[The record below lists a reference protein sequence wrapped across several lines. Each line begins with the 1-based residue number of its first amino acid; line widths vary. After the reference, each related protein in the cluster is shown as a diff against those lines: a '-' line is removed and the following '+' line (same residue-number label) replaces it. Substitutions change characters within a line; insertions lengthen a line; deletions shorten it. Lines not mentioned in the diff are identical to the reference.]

1 MKLVYYANG
10 KTMVGSKN
18 ARDLSE
24 KNLRKVIELIVSAVR
39 HPDIAVDMDKVERTK
54 IDLIKIIN
62 SFVAYYGKYYE
73 NTKEG
78 GYDIV
83 LNLEQL

>member
-1 MKLVYYANG
+1 MKIVYYADG

-18 ARDLSE
+18 ARYLSK
-24 KNLRKVIELIVSAVR
+24 KNLRKVIELTVSAVR
-39 HPDIAVDMDKVERTK
+39 HPDIEVDMDKVERTK

-62 SFVAYYGKYYE
+62 YFVAYYGKYYE

>member
-1 MKLVYYANG
+1 MKIVYYANG

-18 ARDLSE
+18 ARDISE
-24 KNLRKVIELIVSAVR
+24 KNLRKVIEQIVSAVKY
-39 HPDIAVDMDKVERTK
+39 PDIAVDMDKVGRTK
-54 IDLIKIIN
+54 IGLIKIIN
-62 SFVAYYGKYYE
+62 SLVAYYGKYYE
-73 NTKEG
+73 NTKDG

>member
-24 KNLRKVIELIVSAVR
+24 KELRKVIEQIVSAVR
-39 HPDIAVDMDKVERTK
+39 HPDIAVDMDKVGRIK

-62 SFVAYYGKYYE
+62 HLVAYYGKYYE

-78 GYDIV
+78 GYDII
-83 LNLEQL
+83 LNLE

>member
-1 MKLVYYANG
+1 MKIIYYANG

-24 KNLRKVIELIVSAVR
+24 KNLRKVIEQIVSAVKY
-39 HPDIAVDMDKVERTK
+39 PDIEVDMDKERKKK
-54 IDLIKIIN
+54 IGLIKIIN
-62 SFVAYYGKYYE
+62 SLVAYYGKYYE
-73 NTKEG
+73 NTKDG

-83 LNLEQL
+83 LNLE

>member
-1 MKLVYYANG
+1 MKIVYYANG
-10 KTMVGSKN
+10 KTMVGSTN

-24 KNLRKVIELIVSAVR
+24 KNLRKVIEQLEAAVR
-39 HPDIAVDMDKVERTK
+39 HPDIAVYVDKVDRTK

-73 NTKEG
+73 NTKDG

-83 LNLEQL
+83 LNLE